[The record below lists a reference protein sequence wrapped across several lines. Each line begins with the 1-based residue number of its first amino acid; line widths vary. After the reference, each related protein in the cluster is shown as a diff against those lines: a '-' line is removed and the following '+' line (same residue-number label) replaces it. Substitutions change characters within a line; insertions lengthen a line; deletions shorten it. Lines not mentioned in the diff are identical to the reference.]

1 MTSFSR
7 LHLSRSYSSRRLL
20 EQINLHFMAVYTRW
34 LIREAKKMWTAFE
47 SFCRNGKFHV
57 WRHAF
62 RRDVDGTIAAFLSS
76 VSYFFGDLLKSANMS
91 FVRHEHSLFHD
102 LIVYYHHCTVYYET
116 VTGEEILKSNVA
128 SLWHVSSRVR
138 QIRPLQ
144 TTTVGRHS
152 RT

>member
-7 LHLSRSYSSRRLL
+7 LHLSRSYSSRQLL

-62 RRDVDGTIAAFLSS
+62 WRDVDGTIAAFLSS

-91 FVRHEHSLFHD
+91 FVRHEHSLVHD

-128 SLWHVSSRVR
+128 SLLTCKF
-138 QIRPLQ
+138 PCA
-144 TTTVGRHS
+144 TTSGFTNEDS
-152 RT
+152 RTT